1 MSLSNPDDPPG
12 RQTVTDETVAEWR
25 ATLAALQAKRDSLAV
40 VTDRLAEDF
49 AEDFD
54 EEDDDLL
61 DIEEPFSEADGDAEA
76 EAEGTSL
83 TILAFDDDAF
93 AEEIR
98 TMTPWVDHILLGAFG
113 AEITSGRPWCVRWPE
128 HDEAVARMYHCWLAW
143 QELTDSRS
151 GATGPSVWQRDHLEP
166 LLLKLRSP
174 DGPFG
179 ACTTNPDHPHHRL
192 LPHPP
197 HTDPTSLP
205 VPGEPRTS
213 V

>member
-1 MSLSNPDDPPG
+1 MSNSIPDDPPG
-12 RQTVTDETVAEWR
+12 RGAVTAETLAEWR
-25 ATLAALQAKRDSLAV
+25 ATLAALQAERDSLAI
-40 VTDRLAEDF
+40 VTDRLAQ
-49 AEDFD
+49 
-54 EEDDDLL
+54 EDDDPDRSEL
-61 DIEEPFSEADGDAEA
+61 DLDLDLDEADGEDDEN
-76 EAEGTSL
+76 TSL
-83 TILAFDDDAF
+83 TILAFDDDAL
-93 AEEIR
+93 AEEVR
-98 TMTPWVDHILLGAFG
+98 TMTPWVDHILISAFG
-113 AEITSGRPWCVRWPE
+113 AEITSGKPWCARWPE
-128 HDEAVARMYHCWLAW
+128 HDEALARIHHCWLAW

-197 HTDPTSLP
+197 HTDPSSLP
-205 VPGEPRTS
+205 VAGEPRTS

>member
-1 MSLSNPDDPPG
+1 MPPSNPDDPPSG
-12 RQTVTDETVAEWR
+12 SAVTAETLAEWR
-25 ATLAALQAKRDSLAV
+25 ATLAALQAERDSLAIV
-40 VTDRLAEDF
+40 ADRLAQDY
-49 AEDFD
+49 DD
-54 EEDDDLL
+54 EEDPHPPDP
-61 DIEEPFSEADGDAEA
+61 EVTGADGDGGEA
-76 EAEGTSL
+76 GASL
-83 TILAFDDDAF
+83 TILAFDDDAL

-98 TMTPWVDHILLGAFG
+98 TMTPWVDHILLGAYG
-113 AEITSGRPWCVRWPE
+113 AEITSGWPWCTWWPR
-128 HDEAVARMYHCWLAW
+128 HDEALARIHHCWLAW

-197 HTDPTSLP
+197 FTDPASLS
-205 VPGEPRTS
+205 TA
-213 V
+213 

>member
-1 MSLSNPDDPPG
+1 MSLSTPDGPPG
-12 RQTVTDETVAEWR
+12 RPTVTAETVAEWR
-25 ATLAALQAKRDSLAV
+25 ATLAALQAERDSLAV
-40 VTDRLAEDF
+40 VADRLAQDY
-49 AEDFD
+49 D
-54 EEDDDLL
+54 EEAEELL
-61 DIEEPFSEADGDAEA
+61 DLEETGADSEA
-76 EAEGTSL
+76 EAEGGTSL
-83 TILAFDDDAF
+83 TILAFDDDAL
-93 AEEIR
+93 AEEVR
-98 TMTPWVDHILLGAFG
+98 TMTPWVDHILLSAFG
-113 AEITSGRPWCVRWPE
+113 AEITSGRPWCTRWPE
-128 HDEAVARMYHCWLAW
+128 HDEALARIHHCWLAW

-166 LLLKLRSP
+166 LLLKLRAA

-197 HTDPTSLP
+197 HTDLTSLP

>member
-1 MSLSNPDDPPG
+1 MSLSTPDDPPG
-12 RQTVTDETVAEWR
+12 RPTVTAETVAEWR
-25 ATLAALQAKRDSLAV
+25 ATLAALQAERDSLAV
-40 VTDRLAEDF
+40 VADRLAQDY
-49 AEDFD
+49 DD
-54 EEDDDLL
+54 EEDDDFL
-61 DIEEPFSEADGDAEA
+61 DAEESGAEAGGDAGA

-83 TILAFDDDAF
+83 TILAFDDDAL
-93 AEEIR
+93 AEEVR

-113 AEITSGRPWCVRWPE
+113 AEITSGRPWCTRWPE
-128 HDEAVARMYHCWLAW
+128 HDEALARIHHCWLAW

-166 LLLKLRSP
+166 LLLKLRAA

-179 ACTTNPDHPHHRL
+179 ACTTTPEHPHHRL

-197 HTDPTSLP
+197 YTDPTSLP